1 MIKMEQCPN
10 CEKKMPKHI
19 LVKHLNKTHG
29 LITETDIN
37 GKIVTSTQE
46 SKKNNRYVPVEQ
58 IVALGPT
65 TLAPEPKKWYEKWDA
80 GEITTCRQCRAEW
93 PSKLMGFHL
102 KFEHG
107 L

>member
-1 MIKMEQCPN
+1 MIKMEKCPH
-10 CEKKMPKHI
+10 CEKSMPRHI

-37 GKIVTSTQE
+37 GKIVTSTG
-46 SKKNNRYVPVEQ
+46 K
-58 IVALGPT
+58 
-65 TLAPEPKKWYEKWDA
+65 LAPEPKKWYEKWDA
-80 GEITTCRQCRAEW
+80 GEIGVCAQCKSEW

-102 KFEHG
+102 KMEHG

>member
-1 MIKMEQCPN
+1 MIKMEKCPH
-10 CEKKMPKHI
+10 CEKSMPRHI

-37 GKIVTSTQE
+37 GKVVTSTGKAEENNKYVFGE
-46 SKKNNRYVPVEQ
+46 S

-65 TLAPEPKKWYEKWDA
+65 TLAPELRKWYEKWDA
-80 GEITTCRQCRAEW
+80 GEIGVCAQCKSEL

-102 KFEHG
+102 KMEHG